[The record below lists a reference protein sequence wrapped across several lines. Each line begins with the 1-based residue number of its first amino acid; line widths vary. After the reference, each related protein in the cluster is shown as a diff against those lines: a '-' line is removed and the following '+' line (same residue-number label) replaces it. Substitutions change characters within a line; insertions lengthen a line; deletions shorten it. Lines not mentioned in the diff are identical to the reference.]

1 VTLIRVDEPGREF
14 VKVGKADGATRVW
27 ICSGQMAKDSTVGL
41 HRHGGDEIFQVLKGT
56 VRFHVDGENID
67 VGPGHYV
74 VVPPYTEHGFR
85 ILTDDAELQFVGEI
99 EMGEWVTVI
108 EADGSVRQVE
118 IRSEMMPWHRRPLE
132 GEEFDF
138 MGMLTML
145 GSTSH
150 LLDHGPSDPHPHT
163 HDSPDSPEEGDHPHA
178 H

>member
-1 VTLIRVDEPGREF
+1 MTLIRAADPGREF
-14 VKVGKADGATRVW
+14 VKVGKADGATRVF
-27 ICSGQMAKDSTVGL
+27 ICSGEMPKGQTVGL
-41 HRHGGDEIFQVLKGT
+41 HRHGGDEIFQVLRGT
-56 VRFHVDGENID
+56 VRFHVDGTNID

-108 EADGSVRQVE
+108 ETNGTTRQVE
-118 IRSEMMPWHRRPLE
+118 IRSEMMPWHRRPAE

-145 GSTSH
+145 ASTSH
-150 LLDHGPSDPHPHT
+150 LLDHAPA
-163 HDSPDSPEEGDHPHA
+163 GDHHDHNDHDHDHEDHDHA